1 MRKAIRLLS
10 VTAMLATIVSLA
22 GTATAQGTI
31 NLVLWGGV
39 SGQTET
45 DAVNQVVANFNK
57 ANPGIQA
64 KFVVQSDMTTNL
76 NKALA
81 AGTPP
86 DVFYVDSNDLA
97 NEIASGALTPIGDK
111 IDNVS
116 DFYPSLVAAFTVN
129 GKFYCP
135 PKDFSTLA
143 LQINTDMMA
152 AAGIKNPPTTW
163 DEFAADAKAMTNSNV
178 AGFVENTDVAR
189 WLAWL
194 YAAGGSVTDANFTKM
209 TINSPEGLTALKA
222 WTDLFINGY
231 AKKSADVGAGWPGD
245 AFEKGKAAMTA
256 EGNWILGDA
265 KKNAPNLKY
274 ISAPLPAGPKGQATM
289 AFTVCYGVAAAG
301 KNIDAATKFVNFLVS
316 PDSMKIVTETL
327 GVMPSRQSLAS
338 EWLAKYPDQK
348 VYLDGAAYAH
358 RWGFVPGFNAVTDD
372 INKQIDLV
380 EAGSETPADALAEIE
395 KTGNDVL
402 KKFNASQ
409 GGAAGTTAA
418 TMAPTMSATAA
429 H

>member
-1 MRKAIRLLS
+1 MRLVS
-10 VTAMLATIVSLA
+10 VAVALALA
-22 GTATAQGTI
+22 VALVPSAYAQ
-31 NLVLWGGV
+31 NPVKLVLWGGV
-39 SGQTET
+39 SGQAET
-45 DAVNQVVANFNK
+45 DAVNQVIANFNK
-57 ANPGIQA
+57 VDPNVQA
-64 KFVVQSDMTTNL
+64 QFVVQSDMTTNL

-97 NEIASGALTPIGDK
+97 NEIQSGALVPIGDK

-116 DFYPSLVAAFTVN
+116 DFYPSLVQAFTVN

-163 DEFAADAKAMTNSNV
+163 DELAADAKAMTTKDV

-194 YAAGGSVTDANFTKM
+194 YAAGGSVTDDNFTKM
-209 TINSPEGLTALKA
+209 TINSPEGTAALKA
-222 WTDLFINGY
+222 WTDLFVGGN

-274 ISAPLPAGPKGQATM
+274 VSAPLPAGPKGQATM

-301 KNIDAATKFVNFLVS
+301 KNIDAATKLANFLVN
-316 PDSMKIVTETL
+316 PDSMKVVTETL
-327 GVMPSRQSLAS
+327 GVMPSRQSLAT
-338 EWLAKYPDQK
+338 EWLAKFPEQK
-348 VYLDGAAYAH
+348 VYLDGAKYAH
-358 RWGFVPGFNAVTDD
+358 RWGFVPGFNAVNDD

-380 EAGSETPADALAEIE
+380 EAGSETVADALAEIE

-402 KKFNASQ
+402 SKFNASK
-409 GGAAGTTAA
+409 GGAGASA
-418 TMAPTMSATAA
+418 TMAATQ
-429 H
+429 